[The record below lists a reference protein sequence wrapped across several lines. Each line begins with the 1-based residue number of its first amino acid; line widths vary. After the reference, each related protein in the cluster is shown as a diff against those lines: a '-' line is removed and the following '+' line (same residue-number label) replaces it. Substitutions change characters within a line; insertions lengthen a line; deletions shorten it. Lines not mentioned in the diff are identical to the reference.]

1 MNDDNYH
8 LNRNRP
14 GQPKCLIEIL
24 KLKNHISVPIDK
36 YFLTLSYITYLL
48 SDTYTKYLYFETE
61 RKHLEVAVMNEQ
73 TIIIA

>member
-14 GQPKCLIEIL
+14 GQPKYLIKIL
-24 KLKNHISVPIDK
+24 KLKNHISVPIDILDV
-36 YFLTLSYITYLL
+36 LTLSYITYLL
-48 SDTYTKYLYFETE
+48 SDTKYLYFETE
-61 RKHLEVAVMNEQ
+61 KKHLEVAVMNEQ

>member
-14 GQPKCLIEIL
+14 GQPKYLIKIL
-24 KLKNHISVPIDK
+24 KLKNHILVPIDK

-48 SDTYTKYLYFETE
+48 SDTKYLYFETE
-61 RKHLEVAVMNEQ
+61 KKHLEVAVMNEQ